1 VTRAAHREERIA
13 AAAPFLFVLFWSSGF
28 VAAKGGLQ
36 GAPPLTFLALRF
48 ALVTAIMLAA
58 ALLLRS
64 RWPRSRRE
72 LAHLAVTG
80 LLMQAAYFASTYEA
94 FAAGI
99 GAGTLALIL
108 GLQPLVTACVAGPFL
123 GERVGGRQWLGL
135 LLGIL
140 GVALVLADKLFLGVG
155 TGGGILWGFVALV
168 AITAGT
174 LYQKRLGAGFDIW
187 SGGFVQYGL
196 AAAVVA
202 AAAVLLEPVHVRWSP
217 TFALSLAYLVVL
229 NSVVAIG
236 LLTLM
241 IRRGQASRVTSLFFL
256 VPPGAAAIAWAV
268 LGEQLSALQLLG
280 MAVAAAGVALVMR

>member
-1 VTRAAHREERIA
+1 MHREERIA

-108 GLQPLVTACVAGPFL
+108 GLQPLVTATVAGPFL

-196 AAAVVA
+196 AAAVVGLA
-202 AAAVLLEPVHVRWSP
+202 ALPPRARPRPLEPDLRPLAGLPRRPQLRGRDRPPDPDDPPRPGLPGHLLVLPRPAGCRRHRLAGPRRAAV
-217 TFALSLAYLVVL
+217 
-229 NSVVAIG
+229 
-236 LLTLM
+236 
-241 IRRGQASRVTSLFFL
+241 
-256 VPPGAAAIAWAV
+256 GAPAPRD
-268 LGEQLSALQLLG
+268 GG
-280 MAVAAAGVALVMR
+280 GGGGVALVMR